1 MNRIEINLITG
12 EQKVIEL
19 TEQEVN
25 QANINTEIENNLKL
39 QMIAKEEQE
48 LANKQSALSKLSAL
62 GLTEAEIKTIIG

>member
-62 GLTEAEIKTIIG
+62 GLTEAEIKAIIG